1 LQQIVLRDADCVQ
14 FFYTEVTRMSARPL
28 GGIDRA
34 TVEALMAAS
43 GVRPGSQEL
52 DAVVRSLARIHS
64 ATASL
69 LQSSSF
75 DETGERFYRLLEDDA
90 GAGSAA

>member
-1 LQQIVLRDADCVQ
+1 
-14 FFYTEVTRMSARPL
+14 MSARPL

-43 GVRPGSQEL
+43 GVSPAPAEL
-52 DAVVRSLARIHS
+52 DAVVRSLARMHS
-64 ATASL
+64 AAASL

-75 DETGERFYRLLEDDA
+75 DETGERFFRLLENDA
-90 GAGSAA
+90 SEGTGR